1 MSFRP
6 PELVIDPADPFKEDT
21 LARKAQVEALCAVIE
36 ADKRVLVVAVDGKF
50 GSGKSTFLAMCAA
63 HLREQARLQERKVAV
78 AEFNA
83 WQHSHTKNPLIDL
96 ISALIQQVPHSERLK
111 QVSAGLGWAV
121 VSAITH
127 GAINRQNFQE
137 GDAESLF
144 KLWHKIEEQ
153 RQAFHSE
160 LEGVVQQ
167 TEGPLVVFLDEL
179 DRCMPQQALDYL
191 NIVRHL
197 FDVAGVAVVIGVNQ
211 EELGHRVRQLYGE
224 RCNADIYLR
233 RFWDFAM
240 PLREPDSK
248 QLTSFLRGVFQGAE
262 VSDRLDATDDAFTG
276 AFWKLLVNRSGM
288 SLRDI
293 QQRVHYLARVLA
305 NVPVPDESGR
315 RHFDSGE
322 TLEHLVLTA
331 LAMRMIDRDTYDMLV
346 SGECSLFEAAA
357 SFCAKLN
364 VTADNPH
371 PGHYLMT
378 LALCMDLNG
387 YLNVSQGTFVEQ
399 FVTAGVGDEQLG
411 AAIERM
417 CAGVSHRLLGDMP
430 SLEHID
436 SLLSLTA

>member
-6 PELVIDPADPFKEDT
+6 PELLIDPADPFKEDT

-36 ADKRVLVVAVDGKF
+36 ADKRALVVAVDGKF

-63 HLREQARLQERKVAV
+63 HLREQARLQEREVAV

-83 WQHSHTKNPLIDL
+83 WQHSHTKSPLINL

-111 QVSAGLGWAV
+111 QVSAGLGWGV

-137 GDAESLF
+137 GDAESPF

-197 FDVAGVAVVIGVNQ
+197 FDVAGVAVVIGVSQ
-211 EELGHRVRQLYGE
+211 EELAHRVRQLYGE
-224 RCNADIYLR
+224 RCNADIYLQ
-233 RFWDFAM
+233 RFWDFTM
-240 PLREPDSK
+240 PLREPTSK
-248 QLTSFLRGVFQGAE
+248 QLTAFLHGVFQGAE
-262 VSDRLDATDDAFTG
+262 VSDRLDATDRTFTG
-276 AFWKLLVNRSGM
+276 AFWKLLINRSGM

-305 NVPVPDESGR
+305 AVPMPDRSGR
-315 RHFDSGE
+315 SPLNAGE

-331 LAMRMIDRDTYDMLV
+331 FAMRIIDGDTYDRLV
-346 SGECSLFEAAA
+346 SKECSLFEAAA
-357 SFCAKLN
+357 SFRKKLN
-364 VTADNPH
+364 ITAENRS
-371 PGHYLMT
+371 PGHYL
-378 LALCMDLNG
+378 LALVLCVDLNEH
-387 YLNVSQGTFVEQ
+387 LNAREGTFVEQ
-399 FVTAGVGDEQLG
+399 FVKAGVGDDQLG
-411 AAIERM
+411 VVIENM
-417 CAGVSHRLLGDMP
+417 CDGIRHSLFRVMP

-436 SLLSLTA
+436 SLLSLTG